1 MIQTRLVRAPDGVR
15 LAVDESGAPQGTPV
29 VFLHG
34 IAQSRRAWQSVLEGP
49 LAREHRL
56 IAVDLRG
63 HGDSD
68 RPEGDEAYTGE
79 RLGADLKAVCDDLG
93 LAQPVIVAWS
103 YSGVVVGEYLR
114 ANGGGDLGAILF
126 AAAAIKVG
134 KPARALFG
142 PAMLTHGRALMS
154 EDPAIYEAGARA
166 FLLACAAR
174 PVNASFLEEGLSEMA
189 RVPAHVRRTLLGRSE
204 DYSAEVATCGL
215 PLATLHGALDA
226 VVLPAMSEQIA
237 SLAPGV
243 ESTYLPDV
251 GHLASIEAPEAFNAA
266 IRALVARRDE
276 RANNFSS
283 LSREKR

>member
-15 LAVDESGAPQGTPV
+15 IAVDESGSPQGTPV

-34 IAQSRRAWQSVLEGP
+34 IAQSRRSWQSVLEGP
-49 LAREHRL
+49 LARDHHL

-68 RPEGDEAYTGE
+68 RPEGDDAYAGA
-79 RLGADLKAVCDDLG
+79 RLGADLKAVCAELG
-93 LAQPVIVAWS
+93 LSRPVIVAWS

-114 ANGGGDLGAILF
+114 AHGADGLGAILF

-142 PAMLTHGRALMS
+142 PAMLNHGRALMS
-154 EDPAIYEAGARA
+154 EDQAIYEAGARA

-174 PVNASFLEEGLSEMA
+174 PLSASFVEAGLAEMA
-189 RVPAHVRRTLLGRSE
+189 RVPAHVRRSLLGRSE
-204 DYSAEVATCGL
+204 DYSAELASSGL
-215 PLATLHGALDA
+215 PLATVHGALDP
-226 VVLPAMSEQIA
+226 VVLPAMSEHVA

-243 ESTYLPDV
+243 ESTSLRGV
-251 GHLASIEAPEAFNAA
+251 GHLAFLEAEEAFNAA
-266 IRALVARRDE
+266 IRALVARRDS
-276 RANNFSS
+276 AV
-283 LSREKR
+283 LAG